1 MKDLKMDKTMDT
13 APKEREFL
21 SAKIRFYYKG
31 AKFIVMRINST
42 LLYIQL
48 LKVSRLCTHLLLELS
63 HHASQQLSFK
73 QLSESK
79 HLFHA
84 NGTVHANETKIQ
96 GF

>member
-1 MKDLKMDKTMDT
+1 MEKTMVT
-13 APKEREFL
+13 ASKERQFL
-21 SAKIRFYYKG
+21 SAKIPFYYKG
-31 AKFIVMRINST
+31 TKFSVMRINYT
-42 LLYIQL
+42 LLYIQII
-48 LKVSRLCTHLLLELS
+48 KVSRLCTHLILELS

-84 NGTVHANETKIQ
+84 NGMVQANGTKSQ